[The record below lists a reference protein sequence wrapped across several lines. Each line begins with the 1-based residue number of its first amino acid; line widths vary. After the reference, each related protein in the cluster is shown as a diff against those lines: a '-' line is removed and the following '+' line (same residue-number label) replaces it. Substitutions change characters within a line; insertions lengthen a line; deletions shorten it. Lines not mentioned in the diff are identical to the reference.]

1 MKHFLIEIT
10 YQAPLEEIDKV
21 TPDHRAFLQKGYDS
35 GLLLYSGR
43 QVPPAGA
50 VILARAESQEEVE
63 MFFAGDPYRIAGMG
77 NYRFVEFGPS
87 KFRPFLQGWIEG
99 K

>member
-1 MKHFLIEIT
+1 MKHFLVEIT

-21 TPDHRAFLQKGYDS
+21 KPEHRAFLQQGYDS

-43 QVPPAGA
+43 QVPPASGL
-50 VILARAESQEEVE
+50 ILARAESQEALE

-77 NYRFVEFGPS
+77 NYRFVEFGPT
-87 KFRPFLQGWIEG
+87 KFQPFLQDWIAGE
-99 K
+99 

>member
-1 MKHFLIEIT
+1 MKHFLVEIT

-21 TPDHRAFLQKGYDS
+21 TPEHRAFLQQGYDS

-43 QVPPAGA
+43 QVPPASGL
-50 VILARAESQEEVE
+50 ILARAESQEALE

-77 NYRFVEFGPS
+77 NYRFGEFGPT
-87 KFRPFLQGWIEG
+87 KFQPFLQDWIAGE
-99 K
+99 

>member
-21 TPDHRAFLQKGYDS
+21 TPEHRAFLQQGDDS

-43 QVPPAGA
+43 QVPPASGL
-50 VILARAESQEEVE
+50 ILARAESQEALE

-77 NYRFVEFGPS
+77 NYRFVEFGPT
-87 KFRPFLQGWIEG
+87 KFQPFLQDWIAGE
-99 K
+99 